1 MEYNPFSLKDKTIII
16 TGASSGIGRATAIE
30 CSKLG
35 AKLILLGRSEDRL
48 KETLENLAG
57 SEHKF
62 YSGDLTIDDKI
73 TEIVSK
79 IDNIDGIVYS
89 AGINDKSLIKSLN
102 REKIEKMYNTNIFS
116 PMLFT
121 KEILKQKKLN
131 KEGSIVMISSI
142 SSNYATISN
151 ALYASS
157 KGALESFIKV
167 SALELSSRRIRVNGI
182 RPGVIETPLL
192 NSYTLKEELESFKSQ
207 FPLGRFGTPE
217 EIAYGAIYL
226 LSDAAK
232 WITGTIFNIDGGVT
246 LR

>member
-192 NSYTLKEELESFKSQ
+192 NSYTLKEELEAFKSQ

>member
-1 MEYNPFSLKDKTIII
+1 MKALI

-102 REKIEKMYNTNIFS
+102 FCC
-116 PMLFT
+116 L
-121 KEILKQKKLN
+121 
-131 KEGSIVMISSI
+131 
-142 SSNYATISN
+142 
-151 ALYASS
+151 
-157 KGALESFIKV
+157 
-167 SALELSSRRIRVNGI
+167 
-182 RPGVIETPLL
+182 
-192 NSYTLKEELESFKSQ
+192 
-207 FPLGRFGTPE
+207 
-217 EIAYGAIYL
+217 
-226 LSDAAK
+226 
-232 WITGTIFNIDGGVT
+232 
-246 LR
+246 

>member
-1 MEYNPFSLKDKTIII
+1 MEHNPFSLKDKKIII

-35 AKLILLGRSEDRL
+35 AKLILLGRNEDRL

-62 YSGDLTIDDKI
+62 YSGDLTIDDTI

-192 NSYTLKEELESFKSQ
+192 NSYTLKEELEAFKSQ